1 MIRKVLAGALCVFAL
16 VSSAGA
22 EEAPPATA
30 ETPAP
35 AESAPP
41 AAKPAQ
47 PIVGDPNEVICKNEE
62 VIGTRFAKR
71 ICMTRAQRE
80 ARAKAARE
88 TLQGQQKNSGGA
100 PENLGG
106 G

>member
-1 MIRKVLAGALCVFAL
+1 MIRKALAGAFCVLAL
-16 VSSAGA
+16 VSAAGA

-35 AESAPP
+35 AEAAPP
-41 AAKPAQ
+41 ASKPAQ
-47 PIVGDPNEVICKNEE
+47 LVVGDPNEVICKNEE

-80 ARAKAARE
+80 ARAKAGRE
-88 TLQGQQKNSGGA
+88 MLQGQQKNSGGA
-100 PENLGG
+100 PKNMGG

>member
-1 MIRKVLAGALCVFAL
+1 MIRKVLAGAFCVLAL

-22 EEAPPATA
+22 EEAPTAT
-30 ETPAP
+30 
-35 AESAPP
+35 APP
-41 AAKPAQ
+41 ASKPA

-88 TLQGQQKNSGGA
+88 TLQGQQKNNGGA
-100 PENLGG
+100 PENMGG